1 MESIQEK
8 VVRGRTRKRRIG
20 LIVNPI
26 AGMGGPVGLKGT
38 DGFETYLEA
47 LRKGARPRAGSKM
60 KEAFEAIKT
69 IAEDVDIVTCE
80 GDMGL
85 NIIRQI
91 GIEPIEIVDVGDDG
105 MSEPS
110 DTMQAVIQM
119 NQLHID
125 LIVFAG
131 GDGTARNISAVNFKN
146 TICVGVPAGVKIQ
159 SSCFARTPREAGE
172 LICDFIKGKIT
183 RIREA
188 EVVDLDEKLYRQGIV
203 APKFY
208 NTLIVPD
215 SSGRMQNKKF
225 RTPSSEYSDQLD
237 IASEIVRNMENELY
251 IIGPGS
257 TTQAILNK
265 LKLPSTLIGID
276 AVQNGQLI
284 GQDLTEQTLLE
295 LIENRKNIKLL
306 LTPVGGQGFLLGR
319 GNQQLSPKVLKRIG
333 KENIIVVATKHKLQ
347 GLDPQ
352 TMWIDTGN
360 QELNEK
366 LRGYIRVVTGI
377 KEVQMFKIG

>member
-8 VVRGRTRKRRIG
+8 MVPRRTRKRRIG

-38 DGFETYLEA
+38 DGFDTYLEA
-47 LRKGARPRAGSKM
+47 LRMGARPKAGHKM
-60 KEAFEAIKT
+60 RQAFESIRTLAHDI
-69 IAEDVDIVTCE
+69 EIVTCE

-85 NIIRQI
+85 NIIKHF
-91 GIEPIEIVDVGDDG
+91 GIEPTEIVDVGDDTL
-105 MSEPS
+105 SEPS

-119 NQLHID
+119 NRMDID

-131 GDGTARNISAVNFKN
+131 GDGTARNVSAVNFKN
-146 TICVGVPAGVKIQ
+146 TLCVGVPAGVKIQ
-159 SSCFARTPREAGE
+159 SSCFARTPREAGD
-172 LICDFIKGKIT
+172 LICDFIKGKVT

-188 EVVDLDEKLYRQGIV
+188 EVVDLDEGLYRKGIV

-225 RTPSSEYSDQLD
+225 RTSSSERSDQMD
-237 IASEIVRNMENELY
+237 IASEIARNMKDALY

-257 TTQAILNK
+257 TTQAIMNK
-265 LKLPSTLIGID
+265 LGLSSTLIGID
-276 AVQNGQLI
+276 AVQNGKLL

-295 LIENRKNIKLL
+295 LIENRKNIKLV

-319 GNQQLSPKVLKRIG
+319 GNQQLSPEVLK
-333 KENIIVVATKHKLQ
+333 KNKQ
-347 GLDPQ
+347 GEYHCRSNQ
-352 TMWIDTGN
+352 T
-360 QELNEK
+360 
-366 LRGYIRVVTGI
+366 
-377 KEVQMFKIG
+377 